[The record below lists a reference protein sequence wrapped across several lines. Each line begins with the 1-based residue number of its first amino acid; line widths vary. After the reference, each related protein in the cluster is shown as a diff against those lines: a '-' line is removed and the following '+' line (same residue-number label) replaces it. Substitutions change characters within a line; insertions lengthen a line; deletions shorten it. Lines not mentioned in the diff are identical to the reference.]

1 MKKGLR
7 LAISIGKENYI
18 EEAPKLALHTSAKNE
33 LYYLPYSGQ
42 QHRRSPKWK
51 YVKYVKTFYMPVL

>member
-7 LAISIGKENYI
+7 LAISIGKGNYI

-42 QHRRSPKWK
+42 QHRRSPK
-51 YVKYVKTFYMPVL
+51 